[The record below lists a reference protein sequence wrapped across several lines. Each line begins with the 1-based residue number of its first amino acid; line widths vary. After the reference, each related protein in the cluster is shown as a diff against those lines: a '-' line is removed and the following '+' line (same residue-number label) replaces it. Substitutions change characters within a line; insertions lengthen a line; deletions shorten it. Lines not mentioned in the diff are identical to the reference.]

1 MSPCSNV
8 VIPST
13 QSDTIAAPKKE
24 SYSRKFIKYAS
35 NKRHA
40 VAETP
45 RTGLEKCEHFNLNDS
60 NENVIQ
66 KALETSNLDQVN
78 NMVER
83 LITDSTSDITVKTV
97 IKHNHPCHEEAI
109 DKAFRRPSTRPN
121 PMFNSNS
128 LLFPKRNVFSPHSFS
143 KEAPPGLCEPFAKK
157 IESPTMSDSCQSP
170 VSFESTRNSFGC
182 SLSSMRSPTDSM
194 LFSSFIN
201 NPSSCPSGFIQQRR
215 PEIPAVFVTA
225 HPVDDDLSQRLE
237 KIDLKEETPLVP
249 HCIIRPSRMNNID
262 KQSSPFC
269 SNVQTSH
276 STVQS
281 KKNKSS
287 LFTLSNTSYRS
298 NTDCYSNS
306 PKNINPFTN
315 NTLDISTREPS
326 PNNPFLSANFPTKLF
341 TPESRTAT
349 SFAKSDKKK
358 TCTVIG
364 DSHVRDFY
372 KYLRETGNDKYSYHV
387 QCNPGKSLTHLK
399 TEFSSSLDQDD
410 CLVLFGGS
418 NDIFHTPWTQLK
430 NYLFSFLQKNCTK
443 LRIVVVGIPY
453 RYNTPAANTHIKR
466 LNLKIRLVVNI
477 FKNSVFLD
485 TNKRINKRD
494 YLYDK
499 LHLNKNGKLKLCTS
513 LNKVI
518 ENDNIFLEKNKGMKK
533 AHTKKRDENV
543 PSENKM
549 KHYEN
554 KKTLEILNVSDSNSD
569 KNNRFIAHKELT
581 SKRKNAE
588 TTHRSTEP
596 MIVVDLTNVQNT
608 QNSYQTNKSK
618 VTRNPKP
625 HRTSPQLSG
634 HQDTVRVQH
643 VPVIS
648 YNHQSEQET
657 IRTSTTQP
665 VDPHPQSEPAY
676 TLHKEQEHTMP
687 PIGQLRGSNPGP
699 QTTAPTPC
707 KQTGQ
712 TQSMPHPVQLQA
724 SNLVPAH
731 YQLPHPAYRAN
742 GYYNNMIPIPQAASS
757 ASITNLPPIN
767 PSHHHHLQHDN
778 MPYPMHYYLAPQ
790 PILLGNSYLGP
801 NSSVSPIVNYPHF
814 PLFMTNPY

>member
-83 LITDSTSDITVKTV
+83 LITESTSDITVKTV

-128 LLFPKRNVFSPHSFS
+128 LLFPKRNVFSP
-143 KEAPPGLCEPFAKK
+143 
-157 IESPTMSDSCQSP
+157 QSP
-170 VSFESTRNSFGC
+170 LV
-182 SLSSMRSPTDSM
+182 L
-194 LFSSFIN
+194 
-201 NPSSCPSGFIQQRR
+201 
-215 PEIPAVFVTA
+215 
-225 HPVDDDLSQRLE
+225 
-237 KIDLKEETPLVP
+237 DLKEETPLVP
-249 HCIIRPSRMNNID
+249 HCIIQPSRMNNID

-269 SNVQTSH
+269 SSH

>member
-1 MSPCSNV
+1 MIPNSPDIQIYV
-8 VIPST
+8 
-13 QSDTIAAPKKE
+13 AKKAKI
-24 SYSRKFIKYAS
+24 S
-35 NKRHA
+35 
-40 VAETP
+40 P
-45 RTGLEKCEHFNLNDS
+45 LNDKYINHTQLMS
-60 NENVIQ
+60 DKNY
-66 KALETSNLDQVN
+66 ATQVKL
-78 NMVER
+78 ME
-83 LITDSTSDITVKTV
+83 L
-97 IKHNHPCHEEAI
+97 EEAI
-109 DKAFRRPSTRPN
+109 K
-121 PMFNSNS
+121 
-128 LLFPKRNVFSPHSFS
+128 
-143 KEAPPGLCEPFAKK
+143 
-157 IESPTMSDSCQSP
+157 
-170 VSFESTRNSFGC
+170 
-182 SLSSMRSPTDSM
+182 
-194 LFSSFIN
+194 
-201 NPSSCPSGFIQQRR
+201 
-215 PEIPAVFVTA
+215 
-225 HPVDDDLSQRLE
+225 
-237 KIDLKEETPLVP
+237 
-249 HCIIRPSRMNNID
+249 
-262 KQSSPFC
+262 
-269 SNVQTSH
+269 
-276 STVQS
+276 
-281 KKNKSS
+281 
-287 LFTLSNTSYRS
+287 SNTSRIE
-298 NTDCYSNS
+298 TIEGKHPNS
-306 PKNINPFTN
+306 RPSEPPKQNSTESTFSTN
-315 NTLDISTREPS
+315 NTTTT
-326 PNNPFLSANFPTKLF
+326 NKTK
-341 TPESRTAT
+341 SVM
-349 SFAKSDKKK
+349 KK

-364 DSHVRDFY
+364 DSHVRDFH
-372 KYLRETGNDKYSYHV
+372 KYLQETGNDKYSYHV

-399 TEFSSSLDQDD
+399 NEFSSSLDQDD
-410 CLVLFGGS
+410 CLVLFGGT
-418 NDIFHTPWTQLK
+418 NDIFHTPWTQLE

-466 LNLKIRLVVNI
+466 LNAKIRLVVNI

-485 TNKRINKRD
+485 TNKRINKKD
-494 YLYDK
+494 YLNDK
-499 LHLNKNGKLKLCTS
+499 LHLNKIGKLKLCTS

-569 KNNRFIAHKELT
+569 KNNRFIAHEELT
-581 SKRKNAE
+581 SKRKN
-588 TTHRSTEP
+588 TRITQQNTDP
-596 MIVVDLTNVQNT
+596 MIVDLINVQNT

-731 YQLPHPAYRAN
+731 YQLPHPAYRVN
-742 GYYNNMIPIPQAASS
+742 GYYNTMIPITQAASS
-757 ASITNLPPIN
+757 QLIDNAYIPNNLLHHQYQSRGLGVPTLPLQCNITSMPWYIPYNAYQAMSLMPGSIPGMTRSLPGVLTGSIPVK
-767 PSHHHHLQHDN
+767 
-778 MPYPMHYYLAPQ
+778 
-790 PILLGNSYLGP
+790 P
-801 NSSVSPIVNYPHF
+801 NF
-814 PLFMTNPY
+814 